1 MLKMATADET
11 TPMKKPRSEAQVQSL
26 NKARA
31 KARELRASRNV
42 IREKHGITD
51 ETDETPIDETDETP
65 TDDAETESNSS
76 TSSDTD
82 EQPAAAAV
90 VDEKPKPVKKE
101 KLIQPKTDP
110 APKHKRQ
117 ATPYQ
122 PQQKNKHVPVP
133 QNFGMMSRNQY
144 ILFDE

>member
-1 MLKMATADET
+1 MATADET

-76 TSSDTD
+76 TSSETD

-90 VDEKPKPVKKE
+90 VEKKPKVEKE
-101 KLIQPKTDP
+101 KLIKPKTDP
-110 APKHKRQ
+110 APNLNDKQLLIINH
-117 ATPYQ
+117 
-122 PQQKNKHVPVP
+122 NKKMNMF
-133 QNFGMMSRNQY
+133 QFQIS
-144 ILFDE
+144 FA